1 MQAVVGGINT
11 NYELVGEGEPLVLLL
26 HGWGSSLEPY
36 RPTVAVTAEKY
47 RTAAPDFPGFGGSS
61 EPPEAWRVD
70 DYADWTEKL
79 VAFLGAE
86 RVIIFGHSFGGRVA
100 IKLASREHLPFTLE
114 KLVLIDSA
122 GIIPEKSMGDRLK
135 AKMYKAGRSVMTSA
149 PMKKLFPDAVES
161 LRRRVGSADYNAASP
176 LMRRVLVNTVNEDLE
191 PLLPMIKVPTLL
203 VWGENDTAT
212 PLSDGK
218 TMERL
223 IPNAGL
229 VTLKGAGHY
238 SFLDDRYT
246 YERVIRSFLK
256 IGMA

>member
-61 EPPEAWRVD
+61 EPPDAWRVD

-100 IKLASREHLPFTLE
+100 IKLASRESLPFTLE
-114 KLVLIDSA
+114 RLVLIDSA
-122 GIIPEKSMGDRLK
+122 GIIPEKSAGDKLK

-161 LRRRVGSADYNAASP
+161 MRRRVGSADYNAASP